1 MHLLPLNLIRYL
13 FVCKVN
19 STLVWLPS
27 FPSIDLSLV
36 LATIIADRLPTVQ
49 ARPWHKALTS
59 WGRNATSRIGKKR
72 LERVPDV
79 FWPIEAVL
87 FPYPGKR
94 TYGQGELILWELKLM
109 GRSAD
114 HGLFLE
120 VIMPAME
127 ELGGLVA
134 QWQPPNCLW
143 GRFDIHS
150 VCVARGPNWEP
161 LVRDGK
167 LDLRYKATPLQWSEG
182 LTFGFHS
189 RCVLDRLTWIT
200 PFDLVKDENRSSQQ
214 GKNRTSSCDVP
225 SLRYMLDALMIRMS
239 PLVLGKHNNPEDLW
253 GLLGIENQLS
263 FQDTMELSSH
273 IPILHKELD
282 SVPWHWPGR
291 LIGTQTFATSIP
303 DSIMPY
309 LGLASMFHIGR
320 HTHFG
325 CGTFRIS

>member
-1 MHLLPLNLIRYL
+1 MWPFIKPIKLIRYL
-13 FVCKVN
+13 LVWRGN
-19 STLVWLPS
+19 SSFVWLPRGLS
-27 FPSIDLSLV
+27 TELSLT
-36 LATIIADRLPTVQ
+36 LGTMIANRLPTRE
-49 ARPWHKALTS
+49 AGPWRKALAPWDECGGIS
-59 WGRNATSRIGKKR
+59 LVGKKK
-72 LERVPDV
+72 PDRIPEV
-79 FWPIEAVL
+79 SWPMEAVL
-87 FPYPGKR
+87 FAYPGKR
-94 TYGQGELILWELKLM
+94 TYGRGELILWELKLM

-225 SLRYMLDALMIRMS
+225 SLRCMLDALMIRMS

-303 DSIMPY
+303 DSI
-309 LGLASMFHIGR
+309 SSRWIR
-320 HTHFG
+320 
-325 CGTFRIS
+325 